1 MARPIKRDLL
11 ILGGGVGGLVTASVA
26 SQLGLKVTLIE
37 ARDRLGGDCL
47 HFGCVPSKALLH
59 CARLAHQQRQAAAL
73 GLGGAPE
80 PAIDLAAV
88 NAYIRSVIDTLQC
101 HDDPERFRSYGCE
114 VLFGHGR
121 FVGPAHIEVNGERR
135 KGRRIVIA
143 TGSSPF
149 VPPIAGLAEA
159 GYLTNEEMF
168 SLATLPGHLAI
179 LGGGPIGIE
188 MAQAFRRLGSKVTVL
203 MRGDTILP
211 NDDPELTALLQARLR
226 EEGIEF
232 ITDSELLR
240 VDRETDGRRRLTL
253 KLSSGEES
261 PLMVDELLV
270 ATGRKP
276 NTGSLDLAAAN
287 VEENRQGIVVD
298 KHLRTSN
305 RRIYACGDVC
315 GPYRFTH
322 MAEYQ
327 AGIVISNA
335 LFRFPKRVDYSL
347 FPWVTYTDPELAA
360 VGLSERQAREQGLD
374 VEVLR
379 FPFSDIDRAVVEGA
393 TLGLTKFVV
402 RKGKILGA
410 TILGP
415 NAGELLHEIVL
426 AMKSG
431 SGIGTISA
439 AIHAYPTLSQVH
451 RRTVN
456 THYSSKLF
464 SPLSRQ
470 LVQWLNRLLP

>member
-1 MARPIKRDLL
+1 MARTVKRDLI

-47 HFGCVPSKALLH
+47 HSGCVPSKALLH
-59 CARLAHQQRQAAAL
+59 CARLIHQQRRAAAR
-73 GLGGAPE
+73 GLGGAAE
-80 PAIDLAAV
+80 PTADIAAV
-88 NAYIRSVIDTLQC
+88 NAYIRSVIETLQQ

-114 VLFGHGR
+114 VLFGQGR
-121 FVGPAHIEVNGERR
+121 FVGPNRVEVNGEIR

-149 VPPIAGLAEA
+149 VPPIEGLAEA
-159 GYLTNEEMF
+159 GYLTNEAMF
-168 SLATLPGHLAI
+168 SLEALPGHLAI

-203 MRGDTILP
+203 MRGDTILS
-211 NDDPELTALLQARLR
+211 NDDPELAALLQASLV

-240 VDRETDGRRRLTL
+240 VEKEEDGGRCLTL
-253 KLSSGEES
+253 KLPSGERRLS
-261 PLMVDELLV
+261 VDELLI
-270 ATGRKP
+270 ATGRKA
-276 NTGSLDLAAAN
+276 NTDGLDLAAAG
-287 VEENRQGIVVD
+287 VEANRRGIVVD
-298 KHLRTSN
+298 RHLRTSN

-315 GPYRFTH
+315 GPYLFTH

-347 FPWVTYTDPELAA
+347 VPWVTYTDPELAA
-360 VGLSERQAREQGLD
+360 VGLSEQQAKEQGLE
-374 VEVLR
+374 VEILR
-379 FPFSDIDRAVVEGA
+379 FPFRDVDRAVVEGA
-393 TLGLTKFVV
+393 TVGLTKFVV

-439 AIHAYPTLSQVH
+439 AIHAYPTLSQIH

-456 THYSSKLF
+456 THYRDKLF

>member
-1 MARPIKRDLL
+1 MARTVKRDL
-11 ILGGGVGGLVTASVA
+11 IVLGGGSGGLVTASVA

-37 ARDRLGGDCL
+37 ASERLGGDCL
-47 HFGCVPSKALLH
+47 HTGCVPSKALLH
-59 CARLAHQQRQAAAL
+59 CARLFHQQRLAAAR
-73 GLGGAPE
+73 GLGGVAE
-80 PAIDLAAV
+80 PNVDMGAV
-88 NAYIRSVIDTLQC
+88 NAYIRSVIDTLQQ

-114 VLFGHGR
+114 VLFGPGR
-121 FVGPAHIEVNGERR
+121 FVGPNRIEVNGEVR

-149 VPPIAGLAEA
+149 VPPVDGLAEA

-168 SLATLPGHLAI
+168 SLDALPGHLAI

-211 NDDPELTALLQARLR
+211 NDDPELAVLLQSRLV
-226 EEGIEF
+226 EEGINF
-232 ITDSELLR
+232 LTDSELLR
-240 VDRETDGRRRLTL
+240 VDKELEGRRQLTI
-253 KLSSGEES
+253 KLASGEES
-261 PLMVDELLV
+261 NLVVDELLV
-270 ATGRKP
+270 ATGRKA
-276 NTGSLDLAAAN
+276 NTGELDLTVAG
-287 VEENRQGIVVD
+287 VDVNRQGVVVD
-298 KHLRTSN
+298 EHLRTSN

-327 AGIVISNA
+327 AGVVITNA
-335 LFRFPKRVDYSL
+335 LFRFPKRVDYSQV
-347 FPWVTYTDPELAA
+347 PWVTYTDPELAA
-360 VGLSERQAREQGLD
+360 VGLSEQQAKAKGLD
-374 VEVLR
+374 VEILR
-379 FPFSDIDRAVVEGA
+379 FPFRDIDRAVVEGA
-393 TLGLTKFVV
+393 TVGLTKFVV

-410 TILGP
+410 AILGP

-431 SGIGTISA
+431 SSIGKISA
-439 AIHAYPTLSQVH
+439 AIHAYPTLSQIH

-456 THYSSKLF
+456 THFSTRLF
-464 SPLSRQ
+464 SPTSRR

>member
-1 MARPIKRDLL
+1 MARNIKRDLL

-37 ARDRLGGDCL
+37 SSDKLGGDCL
-47 HFGCVPSKALLH
+47 HYGCVPSKALLH
-59 CARLAHQQRQAAAL
+59 CARLFHQQRRAAAR
-73 GLGGAPE
+73 GLGGAAD
-80 PAIDLAAV
+80 PAVDIAAV
-88 NAYIRSVIDTLQC
+88 NAYIRSVIDTLQQ

-114 VLFGHGR
+114 VLFGRGR
-121 FVGPAHIEVNGERR
+121 FVGPNRVEVNGEIR

-149 VPPIAGLAEA
+149 VPPIEGLAEA
-159 GYLTNEEMF
+159 GYLTNEAMF
-168 SLATLPGHLAI
+168 SLDALPGHLAV

-188 MAQAFRRLGSKVTVL
+188 MAQAFRRLGSRVTVL

-211 NDDPELTALLQARLR
+211 NDDPELATLLQASLA

-232 ITDSELLR
+232 IIDSELLR
-240 VDRETDGRRRLTL
+240 VDREADGRRRLTL
-253 KLSSGEES
+253 KLPSGES
-261 PLMVDELLV
+261 QLVVDELLV

-276 NTGSLDLAAAN
+276 NTEGLELTSAG

-298 KHLRTSN
+298 KRLRTSN

-335 LFRFPKRVDYSL
+335 LFRFPKSADYSL
-347 FPWVTYTDPELAA
+347 FPWVTYTDPELAG
-360 VGLSERQAREQGLD
+360 VGLSEKQAKEQGLE
-374 VEVLR
+374 VEILR
-379 FPFSDIDRAVVEGA
+379 FPFRDVDRAVVEG
-393 TLGLTKFVV
+393 TTVGLTKFVV

-415 NAGELLHEIVL
+415 HAGELLHEIVL
-426 AMKSG
+426 AIKTG
-431 SGIGTISA
+431 SSIGTISA
-439 AIHAYPTLSQVH
+439 AIHAYPTLSQIH

-456 THYSSKLF
+456 THYGAKLF
-464 SPLSRQ
+464 SPPSRQ

>member
-1 MARPIKRDLL
+1 MARNSKRDLL

-37 ARDRLGGDCL
+37 ADDRLGGDCL
-47 HFGCVPSKALLH
+47 HYGCVPSKALLH
-59 CARLAHQQRQAAAL
+59 CARLFHQQRQAAVH
-73 GLGGAPE
+73 GLGGSLE
-80 PAIDLAAV
+80 PTVDMSAV
-88 NAYIRSVIDTLQC
+88 NGYIRSVIDTLQQ

-114 VLFGHGR
+114 VVFGRGR
-121 FVGPAHIEVNGERR
+121 FVGPNRVEVNGEVRQ
-135 KGRRIVIA
+135 GRRIVIA

-149 VPPIAGLAEA
+149 VPPIEGLEQV
-159 GYLTNEEMF
+159 GYLTNESMF
-168 SLATLPGHLAI
+168 SLDTLPEHLAV

-211 NDDPELTALLQARLR
+211 NDDLELATLLQQRLL
-226 EEGIEF
+226 EEGVNF
-232 ITDSELLR
+232 LTNCDLLR
-240 VDRETDGRRRLTL
+240 VEKGSDGRRLLTL
-253 KLSSGEES
+253 KVPSGES
-261 PLMVDELLV
+261 QLSVDELLI
-270 ATGRKP
+270 ATGRQA
-276 NTGSLDLAAAN
+276 NTNHLDLAAAG

-298 KHLRTSN
+298 DHLRTSN

-327 AGIVISNA
+327 AGIVITNA
-335 LFRFPKRVDYSL
+335 LFRLRKRVDYSL
-347 FPWVTYTDPELAA
+347 IPWVTYTDPELAA
-360 VGLSERQAREQGLD
+360 VGLSEQQAKEQGLEVD
-374 VEVLR
+374 VLR
-379 FPFSDIDRAVVEGA
+379 FPFRDIDRAVVEGTTA
-393 TLGLTKFVV
+393 GLTKLIV

-410 TILGP
+410 SILGP

-431 SGIGTISA
+431 SSIRTISA
-439 AIHAYPTLSQVH
+439 AIHAYPTLSQIH

-456 THYSSKLF
+456 TYYSSKLF
-464 SPLSRQ
+464 SPVSRQ
-470 LVQWLNRLLP
+470 FVQWINRLLP

>member
-1 MARPIKRDLL
+1 MARNVKRDLI

-47 HFGCVPSKALLH
+47 HSGCVPSKALLH
-59 CARLAHQQRQAAAL
+59 CARLIHQQRRAAAR
-73 GLGGAPE
+73 GLGGATE
-80 PAIDLAAV
+80 PTADITAV
-88 NAYIRSVIDTLQC
+88 NAYIRSVIETLQQ

-114 VLFGHGR
+114 VLFGQGR
-121 FVGPAHIEVNGERR
+121 FVGPNRVEVNGEIR

-149 VPPIAGLAEA
+149 VPPIEGLAEA
-159 GYLTNEEMF
+159 GYLTNDAMF
-168 SLATLPGHLAI
+168 SLEALPGHLAI

-203 MRGDTILP
+203 MRGDTILS
-211 NDDPELTALLQARLR
+211 NDDPELAALLQASLV

-240 VDRETDGRRRLTL
+240 VEKEEDGGRCLIL
-253 KLSSGEES
+253 KRPSGERRMS
-261 PLMVDELLV
+261 VDELLI

-276 NTGSLDLAAAN
+276 NIDGLDLAAAG
-287 VEENRQGIVVD
+287 VEANRRGIVVD
-298 KHLRTSN
+298 RHLRTSN

-315 GPYRFTH
+315 GPYLFTH

-347 FPWVTYTDPELAA
+347 VPWVTYTDPELAA
-360 VGLSERQAREQGLD
+360 VGLSEQQAKEQGLE
-374 VEVLR
+374 VEILR
-379 FPFSDIDRAVVEGA
+379 FPFRDVDRAVVEGA
-393 TLGLTKFVV
+393 TVGLTKFVV
-402 RKGKILGA
+402 RKGKIIGA

-439 AIHAYPTLSQVH
+439 AIHAYPTLSQIH

-456 THYSSKLF
+456 THYRDKLF

>member
-1 MARPIKRDLL
+1 MAKSSKRDVI

-37 ARDRLGGDCL
+37 ARERLGGDCL
-47 HFGCVPSKALLH
+47 HTGCVPSKALLH
-59 CARLAHQQRQAAAL
+59 CARRVHQQRQAASFV
-73 GLGGAPE
+73 LGGDAEPE
-80 PAIDLAAV
+80 TDIAAV
-88 NAYIRSVIDTLQC
+88 NAYIRTVIDTLQQ
-101 HDDPERFRSYGCE
+101 HDNPERFRAYGCE
-114 VLFGHGR
+114 VLFGRGR
-121 FVGPAHIEVNGERR
+121 FIGPNRIEVNGELRR
-135 KGRRIVIA
+135 GRRIVIA

-149 VPPIAGLAEA
+149 IPPIEGLVEA
-159 GYLTNEEMF
+159 GYLTNEDMF
-168 SLATLPGHLAI
+168 SLDVLPDHLAI

-211 NDDPELTALLQARLR
+211 NDGPELASLLQTRLA

-240 VDRETDGRRRLTL
+240 VEKREDGQRCLILRQRAGETTL
-253 KLSSGEES
+253 LA
-261 PLMVDELLV
+261 DQLLI
-270 ATGRKP
+270 ATGRKA
-276 NTGSLDLAAAN
+276 NTEGLALAAAG
-287 VEENRQGIVVD
+287 VEEERNGIVVNR
-298 KHLRTSN
+298 HLRTSN

-335 LFRFPKRVDYSL
+335 LFRFPKAVDYSL
-347 FPWVTYTDPELAA
+347 FPWVTYTDPELAG
-360 VGLSERQAREQGLD
+360 VGLSERQAREQGMD
-374 VEVLR
+374 VEILR
-379 FPFSDIDRAVVEGA
+379 FPFRDIDRAVVEGT
-393 TLGLTKFVV
+393 TLGETKFVV

-410 TILGP
+410 TILGAH
-415 NAGELLHEIVL
+415 AGELLHEIVL

-431 SGIGTISA
+431 SGIGTLSS
-439 AIHAYPTLSQVH
+439 AIHAYPTLSQIH

-456 THYSSKLF
+456 THYSNKLF